1 MRHAERREG
10 EREGARFP
18 NHNGNVYCT
27 CTIVL
32 DAVQWNISN
41 LDTNGAEQSN
51 EVSSFQ
57 RLKCMQEWYLGW
69 EKVSPVS
76 SCSSL
81 YKVPLDIW
89 YMLLCIRDTAGVYY
103 T

>member
-1 MRHAERREG
+1 MGHAAGREG

-18 NHNGNVYCT
+18 NYMVMYCT

-51 EVSSFQ
+51 EVSSFNAC
-57 RLKCMQEWYLGW
+57 KSGTWGC
-69 EKVSPVS
+69 
-76 SCSSL
+76 
-81 YKVPLDIW
+81 
-89 YMLLCIRDTAGVYY
+89 LLCPQFPIQGSTGHLLHALVRDTAGVYY